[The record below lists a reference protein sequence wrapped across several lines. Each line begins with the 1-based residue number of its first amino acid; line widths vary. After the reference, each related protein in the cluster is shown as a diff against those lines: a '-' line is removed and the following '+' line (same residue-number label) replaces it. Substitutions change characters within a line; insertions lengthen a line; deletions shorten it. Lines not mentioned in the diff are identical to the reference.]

1 MAKRHLTNIE
11 TMKLTQQTLANCTP
25 NIPMASTT
33 RPRTT
38 HWAYLLLAGM
48 SVPSAA
54 VWAQTQPTAE
64 ASAAKSSGSVGVG
77 VNVAPRYQGADE
89 SRTTGIPGFEYRWT
103 NGWFVGGA
111 DGVLGFQLNAT
122 PELQLGLAI
131 GGDEGRKASDSRYL
145 AGMGDVDER
154 ATLNLYAKA
163 AVNDQLR
170 LSTGLQLG
178 VGSSGKG
185 GLLNLGASYGV
196 SVAPATSMSFNVGAT
211 VANADYMQDYFGVSA
226 AQSSASGYKRYTPS
240 SGLRDVTVGLS
251 LQHQMSREWM
261 LITSV
266 NSTTL
271 SSAAKDSPLVRK
283 ATSQS
288 AFAAV
293 AYSF

>member
-1 MAKRHLTNIE
+1 MTLFR
-11 TMKLTQQTLANCTP
+11 QTRANRRAQAHT
-25 NIPMASTT
+25 ASTT
-33 RPRTT
+33 TIRPRATQ
-38 HWAYLLLAGM
+38 WAYLLLAGLAL
-48 SVPSAA
+48 PSAA
-54 VWAQTQPTAE
+54 SWAQTKPTNE
-64 ASAAKSSGSVGVG
+64 DSAGKSGGYVGLG

-89 SRTTGIPGFEYRWT
+89 SKTTGIPGFEYRWA

-111 DGVLGFQLNAT
+111 DGVVGFQLNAT
-122 PELQLGLAI
+122 PQLQLGLAL
-131 GGDEGRKASDSRYL
+131 GGDGGRKASDSRYL

-163 AVNDQLR
+163 AVNDQLG

-185 GLLNLGASYGV
+185 GLLNVGASYGV
-196 SVAPATSMSFNVGAT
+196 PLAPDTRMSFNVGAT

-226 AQSSASGYKRYTPS
+226 AQARASGYKRFTPD
-240 SGLRDVTVGLS
+240 SGLRDVTVGLD
-251 LQHQMSREWM
+251 LQYQISREWM
-261 LITSV
+261 LFTRL

-271 SSAAKDSPLVRK
+271 SNSAKDSPLVRK

>member
-1 MAKRHLTNIE
+1 M
-11 TMKLTQQTLANCTP
+11 
-25 NIPMASTT
+25 
-33 RPRTT
+33 
-38 HWAYLLLAGM
+38 
-48 SVPSAA
+48 
-54 VWAQTQPTAE
+54 
-64 ASAAKSSGSVGVG
+64 
-77 VNVAPRYQGADE
+77 
-89 SRTTGIPGFEYRWT
+89 
-103 NGWFVGGA
+103 
-111 DGVLGFQLNAT
+111 
-122 PELQLGLAI
+122 
-131 GGDEGRKASDSRYL
+131 
-145 AGMGDVDER
+145 GMGDVDER

-196 SVAPATSMSFNVGAT
+196 SVAPATSMSVNVGAT

-240 SGLRDVTVGLS
+240 SGLRDATVGLS

-288 AFAAV
+288 AYAAV